1 MKARKNLRRKELAA
15 TISFLLAL
23 SAGAAQAQDQDGQ
36 ASEAADDTAKDASSG
51 VLEEVIVTASIST
64 SILDSISTKRNADT
78 IIDVV
83 DAGALG
89 VLPDK
94 SIAEALGRLPGVT
107 TIRDSGQSSQLNI
120 RGMNGDFI
128 QTTLNG
134 REQVS
139 TAGYSEATRWS
150 SFDQ

>member
-23 SAGAAQAQDQDGQ
+23 SAGSAQAQDQDDQ
-36 ASEAADDTAKDASSG
+36 ASDAADDAAKDTPAG
-51 VLEEVIVTASIST
+51 VVEEVIVTASIST
-64 SILDSISTKRNADT
+64 SILDSIGTKRNADT

-107 TIRDSGQSSQLNI
+107 TIR
-120 RGMNGDFI
+120 
-128 QTTLNG
+128 
-134 REQVS
+134 V
-139 TAGYSEATRWS
+139 
-150 SFDQ
+150 